1 MAMLW
6 GTAFVATKG
15 LLGRIPAADQTAWRF
30 GIAVVVLALI
40 RPQALRMSAGTLR
53 RGTVM
58 GLLFGT
64 AQLAQTYGL
73 ERTSASVSA
82 FITGLYLVI
91 VALIE
96 AVALRSRLPRRVR
109 LAVILATVGMGVL
122 TLAPGAQSAGAGLGE
137 VLTVICAIF
146 YAAHIVVTGRWSTV
160 NNALSLT
167 LVQGTVVS
175 LMAWI
180 AAIPGGIAVPHGWT
194 DWGPLLYLGVICGS
208 VTLFLQIWA
217 QSLVNATSAA
227 VVMSTEPVWATVAA
241 LTVGQELLSPRIA
254 FGGAAMLA
262 AMMLAVSRQ
271 QELTLDEAADGFE
284 VREAGTEQSA
294 IPPGLDGAVELPSE
308 MLDDLLDG
316 VMQGRSQ
323 VPHRESS

>member
-40 RPQALRMSAGTLR
+40 RPKALRMSAGTLR
-53 RGTVM
+53 RGAVM

-73 ERTSASVSA
+73 ERTTASVSA

-96 AVALRSRLPRRVR
+96 AVGLRSRLPRRVSA
-109 LAVILATVGMGVL
+109 AVILATIGMAAL
-122 TLAPGAQSAGAGLGE
+122 TLTPGGQSAGAGVGE
-137 VLTVICAIF
+137 ALTVACAIF
-146 YAAHIVVTGRWSTV
+146 YAAHIAVTGRWSSV
-160 NNALSLT
+160 DNALSLT
-167 LVQGTVVS
+167 VVQGTVVS
-175 LMAWI
+175 LMAWV
-180 AAIPGGIAVPHGWT
+180 AAIPGGITVPHGWV
-194 DWGPLLYLGVICGS
+194 DWVPLLYLGIVCGS

-241 LTVGQELLSPRIA
+241 LVVGQEPFSLRIA
-254 FGGAAMLA
+254 GGGAAMLA
-262 AMMLAVSRQ
+262 AMVLAIGRQ
-271 QELTLDEAADGFE
+271 QELVPDATGEGLELTDINAAGWST
-284 VREAGTEQSA
+284 A
-294 IPPGLDGAVELPSE
+294 PGSLP
-308 MLDDLLDG
+308 DR
-316 VMQGRSQ
+316 QRSGGLAD
-323 VPHRESS
+323 